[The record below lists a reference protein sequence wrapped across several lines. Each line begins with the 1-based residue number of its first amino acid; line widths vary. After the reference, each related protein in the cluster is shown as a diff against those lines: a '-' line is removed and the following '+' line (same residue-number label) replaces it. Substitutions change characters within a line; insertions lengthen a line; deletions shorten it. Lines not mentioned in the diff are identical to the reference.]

1 MVNQLFKLFAMCLC
15 RQEFVLSAD
24 LRVDDLGTDEE
35 MRDLESSLSASQIVC
50 YVPLFVVRVLLFCI
64 S

>member
-1 MVNQLFKLFAMCLC
+1 MVNRLFQLFAMCLC

-35 MRDLESSLSASQIVC
+35 MRDLESGLSASQIVC
-50 YVPLFVVRVLLFCI
+50 YVPLFVVGVLLFCI